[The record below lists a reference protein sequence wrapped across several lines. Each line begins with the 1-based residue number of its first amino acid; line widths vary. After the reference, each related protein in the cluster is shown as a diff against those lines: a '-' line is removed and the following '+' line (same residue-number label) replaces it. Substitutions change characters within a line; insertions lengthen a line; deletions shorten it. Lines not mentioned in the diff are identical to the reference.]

1 MYYVHQQKA
10 AGFREGWTSGRRV
23 GYDRRHDDLHAPW
36 HTKGE
41 VMHYTFGEYELD
53 AQLYE
58 LRYAGTLLK
67 IEPQV
72 FNVLAYLIRH
82 RDRTIPRQEL
92 LEQLWPDQYIS
103 DAVLS
108 YCIMAARRAIG
119 DSGRTQRSIKTV
131 HGRGFRFV
139 APLQERGHEPP
150 QTEAVTT
157 SQTPGRAA
165 TPPTRVRLDT
175 QAPADTRV
183 TPGTDAAAVG
193 AAALTTVL
201 CATLADVATL
211 AERLGFDALQ
221 RLRQAFFAMGQ
232 RLAQHHQGTLQF
244 FGADGVLVL
253 FGGEIAGGHHAR
265 RAVLA
270 ALELQQCPQTLYTDR
285 SAPQIAESAIR
296 MGLHTGP
303 VTLDNLAGEQQLAV
317 TTMGETLHLAVW
329 LQYVAEP
336 GTLLTSEVTMRLVQ
350 REVQYTAPRE
360 VYVPGQPRPVKA
372 YTIHQIGA

>member
-1 MYYVHQQKA
+1 
-10 AGFREGWTSGRRV
+10 
-23 GYDRRHDDLHAPW
+23 
-36 HTKGE
+36 
-41 VMHYTFGEYELD
+41 
-53 AQLYE
+53 
-58 LRYAGTLLK
+58 
-67 IEPQV
+67 
-72 FNVLAYLIRH
+72 
-82 RDRTIPRQEL
+82 
-92 LEQLWPDQYIS
+92 
-103 DAVLS
+103 
-108 YCIMAARRAIG
+108 
-119 DSGRTQRSIKTV
+119 
-131 HGRGFRFV
+131 
-139 APLQERGHEPP
+139 
-150 QTEAVTT
+150 
-157 SQTPGRAA
+157 
-165 TPPTRVRLDT
+165 
-175 QAPADTRV
+175 
-183 TPGTDAAAVG
+183 
-193 AAALTTVL
+193 
-201 CATLADVATL
+201 
-211 AERLGFDALQ
+211 
-221 RLRQAFFAMGQ
+221 MGQ

>member
-1 MYYVHQQKA
+1 MRYA
-10 AGFREGWTSGRRV
+10 
-23 GYDRRHDDLHAPW
+23 
-36 HTKGE
+36 
-41 VMHYTFGEYELD
+41 FGEYELD

-58 LRYAGTLLK
+58 LRRAGTLLK

-72 FNVLAYLIRH
+72 FNVLAYLIQH
-82 RDRTIPRQEL
+82 RDRTVPRQEL
-92 LEQLWPDQYIS
+92 LEQLWPEQYIG

-108 YCIMAARRAIG
+108 YCIMAARKAVG

-139 APLQERGHEPP
+139 APLQEYGHELPH
-150 QTEAVTT
+150 TAAVPT
-157 SQTPGRAA
+157 SETPEHAA
-165 TPPTRVRLDT
+165 TPYTRADLET
-175 QAPADTRV
+175 PSPADTRS
-183 TPGTDAAAVG
+183 PPEADADTAGV
-193 AAALTTVL
+193 AALTTVL
-201 CATLADVATL
+201 CATLVNVTVL

-232 RLAQHHQGTLQF
+232 QLAQHYQGTLQF
-244 FGADGVLVL
+244 FGADGILVL
-253 FGGEIAGGHHAR
+253 FGDIASGTVHAR

-270 ALELQQCPQTLYTDR
+270 ALELQQRLQTLYTDR
-285 SAPQIAESAIR
+285 SASQIAESAIR

-303 VTLDNLAGEQQLAV
+303 VALDNLAGEQQLAA

-329 LQYVAEP
+329 LQYLAEP

-350 REVQYTAPRE
+350 RQAHYTAHRD

-372 YTIHQIGA
+372 YTVHRIGA